1 MEQVV
6 LDQASCSTYNAELDQ
21 ELGNYTKVVNEI
33 GNQSSSISAAWQ
45 GQLSANFLSQFEAF
59 LPNLTIGYNII
70 HKSSHDLTA
79 HEPEIVEGDLTLMKK
94 SQKKSLKEKV
104 KDFIGSFWD

>member
-1 MEQVV
+1 MDRVV
-6 LDQASCSTYNAELDQ
+6 LDKEACSTYNAELEQ

-33 GNQSSSISAAWQ
+33 GNQSSSISGAWQ
-45 GQLSANFLSQFEAF
+45 GSLSKNFLTQFEAF

-79 HEPEIVEGDLTLMKK
+79 QVNNIVSTDER
-94 SQKKSLKEKV
+94 SEA
-104 KDFIGSFWD
+104 

>member
-33 GNQSSSISAAWQ
+33 GNQS
-45 GQLSANFLSQFEAF
+45 
-59 LPNLTIGYNII
+59 
-70 HKSSHDLTA
+70 
-79 HEPEIVEGDLTLMKK
+79 
-94 SQKKSLKEKV
+94 
-104 KDFIGSFWD
+104 

>member
-1 MEQVV
+1 MDRVV
-6 LDQASCSTYNAELDQ
+6 LDQAACSTYNAELDQ

-79 HEPEIVEGDLTLMKK
+79 QVNNIVKTDER
-94 SQKKSLKEKV
+94 SES
-104 KDFIGSFWD
+104 